1 MPKEGI
7 GSAGRVPREQ
17 VRGSAAQAAG
27 TGVERVLWAVRG
39 DSHGASGL
47 SDAQRRPPSG
57 STVGDAAGNIQGQW
71 GGRPPREGWGR
82 TVAWTHGHQG
92 LGRLRKGG
100 CTVLCTLP
108 GCNST
113 FTQRPPAS
121 GSRVT
126 SRAYWLPSVGTK
138 VKTIQ
143 IPPSKWSPQQETQR
157 AGHQRPRLQNTCFF
171 SYSCCP
177 GNIIQPKDKTG
188 KKKVSLNFFLCTA
201 HHHILWGPLQS
212 PC

>member
-27 TGVERVLWAVRG
+27 TGVERALWAVRG

-47 SDAQRRPPSG
+47 SDAQRRPPSE
-57 STVGDAAGNIQGQW
+57 STVGDTARNIQGRW

-82 TVAWTHGHQG
+82 AVAWTHGHQS

-143 IPPSKWSPQQETQR
+143 IPPSKWSPR
-157 AGHQRPRLQNTCFF
+157 AGNAEGRPPEATTTKHLFLFLQLL
-171 SYSCCP
+171 SR
-177 GNIIQPKDKTG
+177 
-188 KKKVSLNFFLCTA
+188 
-201 HHHILWGPLQS
+201 
-212 PC
+212 